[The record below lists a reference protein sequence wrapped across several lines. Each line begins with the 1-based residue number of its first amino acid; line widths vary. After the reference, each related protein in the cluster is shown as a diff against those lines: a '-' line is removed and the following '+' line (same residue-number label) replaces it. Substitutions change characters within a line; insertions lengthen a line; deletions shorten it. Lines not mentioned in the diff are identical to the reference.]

1 MSNSNMSKVDED
13 IDKTVSRLMKNKSR
27 GSYDVLNELRSKYDD
42 EALIGSIMNK
52 YKEKMRRVKK
62 IAEKIR
68 ERLLAKYPD
77 LSQKEYIEKIYGY
90 KKKYGFDDSELQAI
104 INLVLLKKD
113 GLIGAEDF
121 EPNVT
126 EMSKAL
132 GFVPVSYQTTGRLRI
147 GKDEQDQ
154 VDLIKGMAFG
164 SKELHNQVTIQSLL
178 YKDCDPN
185 ALDTGIIDKNKIN
198 IFHYVHPVVAALFL
212 PKFQLLETHMIL
224 ASIAE
229 IITKKAEGMELTT
242 LPEYEL
248 YWDIA
253 TDPAEVACLTKVK
266 PFTDLV
272 NRCNIQ
278 NKLWESVLQ
287 LRQGKYYMSDVTSF
301 LLAIDA
307 CRASVFDA
315 ADLAYVK
322 DEGTILRKLFAAF
335 SLRPTLVITAPTLGI
350 NTNPNISNFA
360 SSHITLLPM
369 YTLRIPLGYGGTV
382 VSDLDLEE
390 QIDRQ
395 VQVYIHHGRITLK
408 RQSILHS
415 REILVFYVHR
425 RFQELNIKRLTQ
437 PYALAALPVTMS
449 QFERLSTRGVIV
461 PSELGVGSDA
471 GGIKAQ
477 KFYIKSVVAVETKHV
492 KDRDDKLL
500 YEVIV
505 ACSTLVRNNFELTTG
520 VVAGTVSSSTAGT
533 PLTRETAY
541 AVHYNPLNLETSSG
555 IKPIDYVDSASFEK
569 IVREKGTLFIYQ
581 TVVTDSCA

>member
-1 MSNSNMSKVDED
+1 MSNSNMSKTDDDIARTVD
-13 IDKTVSRLMKNKSR
+13 RLMKNKSR

-42 EALIGSIMNK
+42 EALISSIMNK

-113 GLIGAEDF
+113 GLIGEDF

-132 GFVPVSYQTTGRLRI
+132 GFVPVSYQTTGRLKI
-147 GKDEQDQ
+147 SKDEQEQ
-154 VDLIKGMAFG
+154 VEIIKGMAFG

-178 YKDCDPN
+178 YSDCDPS
-185 ALDTGIIDKNKIN
+185 ALQSVQIDKNRVN
-198 IFHYVHPVVAALFL
+198 MFHYVHPVVVALFL
-212 PKFQLLETHMIL
+212 PKFQLLESHMIL

-335 SLRPTLVITAPTLGI
+335 SLRPTLVITTPTLGI

-369 YTLRIPLGYGGTV
+369 YTLRIPLGYGGNV
-382 VSDLDLEE
+382 VGDLNLEE
-390 QIDRQ
+390 QVDRQ

-425 RFQELNIKRLTQ
+425 RYQELNIKRLTQ

-449 QFERLSTRGVIV
+449 QFEKLSDKGVIV
-461 PSELGVGSDA
+461 PPQFKTGAGLGNMGEQTFD
-471 GGIKAQ
+471 
-477 KFYIKSVVAVETKHV
+477 IKSVVVVQTKPV
-492 KDRDDKLL
+492 NNNVGKKIYDI
-500 YEVIV
+500 IV
-505 ACSTLVRNNFELTTG
+505 SCGTLVKGKFNLSATG
-520 VVAGTVSSSTAGT
+520 PAGGTSS
-533 PLTRETAY
+533 Y
-541 AVHYNPLNLETSSG
+541 DAVYYNPLNIGNTSNMVN
-555 IKPIDYVDSASFEK
+555 PIEYLSSDEFDTLT
-569 IVREKGTLFIYQ
+569 RTNGTLFIYN
-581 TVVTDSCA
+581 TPDPKPDC

>member
-1 MSNSNMSKVDED
+1 
-13 IDKTVSRLMKNKSR
+13 
-27 GSYDVLNELRSKYDD
+27 
-42 EALIGSIMNK
+42 
-52 YKEKMRRVKK
+52 
-62 IAEKIR
+62 
-68 ERLLAKYPD
+68 
-77 LSQKEYIEKIYGY
+77 
-90 KKKYGFDDSELQAI
+90 
-104 INLVLLKKD
+104 
-113 GLIGAEDF
+113 
-121 EPNVT
+121 
-126 EMSKAL
+126 
-132 GFVPVSYQTTGRLRI
+132 
-147 GKDEQDQ
+147 
-154 VDLIKGMAFG
+154 
-164 SKELHNQVTIQSLL
+164 
-178 YKDCDPN
+178 
-185 ALDTGIIDKNKIN
+185 
-198 IFHYVHPVVAALFL
+198 
-212 PKFQLLETHMIL
+212 MIL

-229 IITKKAEGMELTT
+229 IIAKKADGLELTT

-335 SLRPTLVITAPTLGI
+335 SLRPTLVITQPTLGI

-369 YTLRIPLGYGGTV
+369 YTLRIPLGYGGNV
-382 VSDLDLEE
+382 VGDLNLEE
-390 QIDRQ
+390 QVDRQ

-425 RFQELNIKRLTQ
+425 RYQELNIKRLTQ

-449 QFERLSTRGVIV
+449 QFEKLSDKGVIV
-461 PSELGVGSDA
+461 PSQFKTGTGLGNMGEQTFD
-471 GGIKAQ
+471 
-477 KFYIKSVVAVETKHV
+477 IKSVVVVQTKPV
-492 KDRDDKLL
+492 NNNVGKKIYDI
-500 YEVIV
+500 IV
-505 ACSTLVRNNFELTTG
+505 SCGTLVKGKFNLSATG
-520 VVAGTVSSSTAGT
+520 PAGGTSS
-533 PLTRETAY
+533 Y
-541 AVHYNPLNLETSSG
+541 DAVYYNPLNIGNTSNMVN
-555 IKPIDYVDSASFEK
+555 PIEYLSSDEFDTLT
-569 IVREKGTLFIYQ
+569 RTNGTLFIYQ
-581 TVVTDSCA
+581 TEVKSDV